1 MTEARG
7 GESLVAILDELTDLV
22 TSARAMPMSA
32 SALVNRAE
40 VLELIE
46 SAKAVLPSQISQAD
60 TLIADADAVLDRAR
74 REAAKILEKA
84 RARAEHLVSEQAVV
98 HAAEQRAEEA
108 EKSRGEWAFR
118 AGDRDALEDQRNQL
132 AAVVEKVRAWAGE
145 PLLQSPAGYGLN
157 RILVAAEVA
166 PADVLR
172 EVKAAAWDEGY
183 SHCFD
188 FEAEDGGVSLLDNP
202 YRARE
207 EAGQ

>member
-98 HAAEQRAEEA
+98 HAAEQRAEEIVAAAREQAERLAREADDYCDRQLAQFEIDLGAITNQVAAGRARLVERARGRA
-108 EKSRGEWAFR
+108 EKAK
-118 AGDRDALEDQRNQL
+118 L
-132 AAVVEKVRAWAGE
+132 AEE
-145 PLLQSPAGYGLN
+145 
-157 RILVAAEVA
+157 
-166 PADVLR
+166 
-172 EVKAAAWDEGY
+172 AAAATPPPRVGRAERTSAPTEG
-183 SHCFD
+183 
-188 FEAEDGGVSLLDNP
+188 
-202 YRARE
+202 E
-207 EAGQ
+207 ES